1 MYIYNS
7 LAYNNS
13 RICLVYYLF
22 KNYKKGVIMKLLR
35 NVLTLLITL
44 LFCLSINIEKS
55 TAQQAHKI
63 ILAGYNHSPSIS
75 TSGSGMAT
83 VSFKNDTLRVKG
95 DFKNLVD
102 AFRGAYIM
110 VGEKGEA
117 GNMLFRLEVEV
128 NEERTGG
135 LIKPKN
141 NAFTLN
147 DAQKPLLKN
156 GELFINITSYEHP
169 SGELRGQIPG
179 MDIE

>member
-1 MYIYNS
+1 MT
-7 LAYNNS
+7 
-13 RICLVYYLF
+13 
-22 KNYKKGVIMKLLR
+22 LR
-35 NVLTLLITL
+35 RRSILTFFIAFVL
-44 LFCLSINIEKS
+44 CLSMSVEKS

-63 ILAGYNHSPSIS
+63 ILAGYNHSPSVP

-83 VSFKNDTLRVKG
+83 VSFENDTLKVKG
-95 DFKNLVD
+95 DFKNLVG

-110 VGEKGEA
+110 VGEKGKP

-135 LIKPKN
+135 VIKPKN

-147 DAQKPLLKN
+147 DAQKPLLKD

-179 MDIE
+179 MNID